1 MGSTTLYLSTPPSME
16 AMMATKKDSDPRPS
30 KADAPKDPRPQR
42 ADAPLDPRPTGK
54 PVADGVD
61 TTPDTEEEPAPRR
74 AIADSLPPPD
84 ASGPGEQ
91 HHLDP
96 SQRAES
102 RMGGTNPGA

>member
-1 MGSTTLYLSTPPSME
+1 
-16 AMMATKKDSDPRPS
+16 MADKKSADPRPS
-30 KADAPKDPRPQR
+30 KADAK
-42 ADAPLDPRPTGK
+42 LDPRPAKADAPVDPRPTDK
-54 PVADGVD
+54 PVAEGVD

-102 RMGGTNPGA
+102 RMGGTNPGK

>member
-1 MGSTTLYLSTPPSME
+1 ME
-16 AMMATKKDSDPRPS
+16 AIMASKDPRPS
-30 KADAPKDPRPQR
+30 KADAK
-42 ADAPLDPRPTGK
+42 LDPRPAKADADVDPRPSDK

-102 RMGGTNPGA
+102 RMGGINPGA

>member
-1 MGSTTLYLSTPPSME
+1 
-16 AMMATKKDSDPRPS
+16 MASKDPRPS
-30 KADAPKDPRPQR
+30 KADAK
-42 ADAPLDPRPTGK
+42 LDPRPAKADADVDPRPSDK

-61 TTPDTEEEPAPRR
+61 TTPDTEEPAPRR

-102 RMGGTNPGA
+102 RMGGINPGA